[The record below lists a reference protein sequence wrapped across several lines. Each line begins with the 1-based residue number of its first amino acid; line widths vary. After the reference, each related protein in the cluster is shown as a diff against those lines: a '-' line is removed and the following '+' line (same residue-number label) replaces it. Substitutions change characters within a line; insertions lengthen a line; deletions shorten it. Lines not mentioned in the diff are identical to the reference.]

1 MGAQSGAV
9 LFLSI
14 LEIIIVLVPP
24 FLKGTTSE
32 ASVMF
37 CAVLGGDTGDIND
50 FVLLAF
56 WSGEGAAG
64 GSPPTV
70 AALNWLGV
78 VPHQQLGVVGADQAA
93 HVRHALV

>member
-1 MGAQSGAV
+1 M
-9 LFLSI
+9 LK
-14 LEIIIVLVPP
+14 PP
-24 FLKGTTSE
+24 FLECPTSL
-32 ASVMF
+32 ASVML
-37 CAVLGGDTGDIND
+37 CTVLGGDTGDINN

-93 HVRHALV
+93 HVRHALVGDLDSSSVQEFS